1 MARIKSQGTQIFA
14 VINKAILRFSCPT
27 SFSMGDDSFSKID
40 ATCLDADT
48 KDYERGLREPGEG
61 AIGINLDDENASH
74 LQLTQLADSGDK
86 VQWYIGG
93 SQSKTPPTYK
103 DVEGIELPE
112 DRTWWSFEGYVNP
125 ATPKTESDS
134 LVKYDFVL
142 VRTSKVV
149 TTHRVIPKGIKK

>member
-1 MARIKSQGTQIFA
+1 MARIKSQGTQLFA
-14 VINKAILRFSCPT
+14 VMNKAIVRFTCPT
-27 SFSMGDDSFSKID
+27 SFSMGDDSFTKID

-48 KDYERGLREPGEG
+48 KDYDRGLREPGEG

-86 VQWYIGG
+86 VQWYVGG
-93 SQSKTPPTYK
+93 SQSKTPPTY
-103 DVEGIELPE
+103 DAVEGIELPE

-125 ATPKTESDS
+125 ATPKTEADS

-149 TTHRVIPKGIKK
+149 TTHRAIPKVL

>member
-1 MARIKSQGTQIFA
+1 MARIKSQGTQLFA
-14 VINKAILRFSCPT
+14 VMNKAIVRFTCPT
-27 SFSMGDDSFSKID
+27 SFSMGDDSFTKID

-48 KDYERGLREPGEG
+48 KDYDRGLREPGEG
-61 AIGINLDDENASH
+61 AIGINLDDENTSH

-86 VQWYIGG
+86 VQWYIAG
-93 SQSKTPPTYK
+93 SQSKTPPTYDAVK
-103 DVEGIELPE
+103 GVELPE

-149 TTHRVIPKGIKK
+149 TTHRKINKVVQK